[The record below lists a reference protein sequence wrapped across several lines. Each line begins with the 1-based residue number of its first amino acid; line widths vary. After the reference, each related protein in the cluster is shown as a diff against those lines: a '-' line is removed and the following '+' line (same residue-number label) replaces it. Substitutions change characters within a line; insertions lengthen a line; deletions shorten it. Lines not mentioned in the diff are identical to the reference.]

1 LADAAQ
7 PPDGLRRRGQSARRV
22 PRGILAGG
30 DPAAAETGGHH
41 LVSRDPGGG
50 DYRGVGAGTL
60 VSNTTVVAKLLALGL
75 VCVAGVLYLSV
86 HPRVAATPL
95 AASVD
100 SWLQAMLLLLFAYG
114 GYEAALNPM
123 GEARD
128 PRRDAAFALFVALLI
143 LIALYTLL
151 QLIVVG
157 VLADAAH
164 SARPLADAARVL
176 MGPAGAALISVGAL
190 ISVYGYISANMLTG
204 PRGIFALAERGEFP
218 AWFATVHQRFRTP
231 HCAIVV
237 FALLLWAFSQ
247 FASFSWNLTLSAVA
261 RLLFYAA
268 VCLAVPVLRR
278 MQPAATA
285 LRSRAACSFPSWAQR
300 SAPCSSRGWISASRS
315 SSSPRSAPRVR
326 TGSWSGVG
334 GGRLQFSRQRRNL
347 RSACETVHRQPA
359 RQPGAAFELPSRN

>member
-1 LADAAQ
+1 
-7 PPDGLRRRGQSARRV
+7 
-22 PRGILAGG
+22 
-30 DPAAAETGGHH
+30 
-41 LVSRDPGGG
+41 
-50 DYRGVGAGTL
+50 
-60 VSNTTVVAKLLALGL
+60 
-75 VCVAGVLYLSV
+75 
-86 HPRVAATPL
+86 
-95 AASVD
+95 
-100 SWLQAMLLLLFAYG
+100 
-114 GYEAALNPM
+114 
-123 GEARD
+123 
-128 PRRDAAFALFVALLI
+128 VALLI

-247 FASFSWNLTLSAVA
+247 FASFSWNVTLSAVA
-261 RLLFYAA
+261 RLLFYGA

-285 LRSRAACSFPSWAQR
+285 LRLPGGVILPILGAAICAVLLTRVDFSKSLILLATVGAACANWFV
-300 SAPCSSRGWISASRS
+300 
-315 SSSPRSAPRVR
+315 VR
-326 TGSWSGVG
+326 DMTG
-334 GGRLQFSRQRRNL
+334 RR
-347 RSACETVHRQPA
+347 EH
-359 RQPGAAFELPSRN
+359 